1 MLETM
6 EEINE
11 IVLKNYLRKNKITYN
26 KLGNCKYI
34 LSDADNFRNNKNR
47 KVNGRGGSNSWQSA

>member
-1 MLETM
+1 MQETM

-26 KLGNCKYI
+26 KLGNCKYFQAY
-34 LSDADNFRNNKNR
+34 ADNFRNNKNC
-47 KVNGRGGSNSWQSA
+47 